1 MAPHRVLYNTLCKI
15 GDRVIF
21 PVLPSFAKPVWNHPA
36 GPKTVFFWAPTIKW
50 ALVAAGLADLAR
62 PAHKLSPAQVILS
75 KPIEVNSI
83 DPLLRITI
91 CFQNAALCATG
102 AIWTRYCLVITPI
115 NYYLSSVNFFVM
127 CSGLM
132 QLCRIAHY
140 R

>member
-1 MAPHRVLYNTLCKI
+1 MAPHRVLYNALCRV
-15 GDRVIF
+15 GDRVVY
-21 PVLPSFAKPVWNHPA
+21 PVLPSFAKPAWNHPA

-62 PAHKLSPAQVILS
+62 PAHKLSPAQ
-75 KPIEVNSI
+75 
-83 DPLLRITI
+83 
-91 CFQNAALCATG
+91 NAALCATG

-127 CSGLM
+127 CSGLV

-140 R
+140 RYSHPNWEHEHHHRHIEDS